1 MNKYKDWTITY
12 TLDILKNEKF
22 LSIIFQLLKRFIDY
36 TELYELFNKI
46 DIEIC
51 VWLYLKRKNGNSI
64 GSIIKVR
71 NYSLNVLKIFEGKSR
86 EVLIKMAEYSK
97 NNNLTE
103 YSKMIEIKKSEI
115 TAYDIRMFVLDDILN
130 IKEVYIDEG
139 YHLFL

>member
-139 YHLFL
+139 YCL